1 MRYGAVIYP
10 AVRFGAVFR
19 YRKSY
24 GAVRCCDISYGA
36 VRSGS
41 PLNGIFYGT
50 APLSVWKTVQY
61 RFFSAV
67 HRMNKPYGFVRFSRC
82 CSEHERNRR
91 FSAVSLRCTVLKKR
105 ANPRVRT
112 VFCCFFTS
120 RQSHQQQQVLGELK
134 TDSIINRFVHAY
146 HPLKK
151 VKFP

>member
-1 MRYGAVIYP
+1 MRCCDISYGAVRCGFEKWKILRCGSVRFSEIRNP
-10 AVRFGAVFR
+10 TVRFGAILR
-19 YRKSY
+19 SGKSY

-91 FSAVSLRCTVLKKR
+91 FSAVSLRCTALIKST
-105 ANPRVRT
+105 NPRVRT
-112 VFCCFFTS
+112 FFCRFFY
-120 RQSHQQQQVLGELK
+120 
-134 TDSIINRFVHAY
+134 F
-146 HPLKK
+146 
-151 VKFP
+151 